1 MTIRLADKS
10 AIVTGAGS
18 GIGAGIATAFAA
30 AGVQVAVVDI
40 DGDKA
45 AATTDA
51 IRAAGGTAT
60 AFTANVAKADEVGS
74 LVAAVADQ
82 FNGLDILVN
91 NAGKRVIR
99 PFLEHSEA
107 EWREMLDVNLTA
119 HFLTCQAVVPH
130 LLARGTGRIVNVVS
144 IAGLVGRPNRAGYCA
159 SKGGAIAFTRALAAD
174 LAGTG
179 VTVNAVNPGLI
190 ATPFNAQFSEDAA
203 TGPEWANGNL
213 AGRWGTP
220 EDVAAMAL
228 FLASDEAGYV
238 SGECFNVDGG
248 SIAAWVRSGETTT
261 AQT

>member
-1 MTIRLADKS
+1 MRLSGKS

-18 GIGAGIATAFAA
+18 GIGAAIAAAFAE
-30 AGVQVAVVDI
+30 AGAKVAVVDI
-40 DGDKA
+40 DADRA
-45 AATTDA
+45 EAIAEA
-51 IRAAGGTAT
+51 IRTAGGTA
-60 AFTANVAKADEVGS
+60 AAIAADVANADDVNRFVE
-74 LVAAVADQ
+74 AAAAQ
-82 FNGLDILVN
+82 FDGLDILVN

-107 EWREMLDVNLTA
+107 EWREMLDVNMTA
-119 HFLTCQAVVPH
+119 HFLTCQAAVP
-130 LLARGTGRIVNVVS
+130 LLIARGAGRIVNVAS

-174 LAGTG
+174 LAGSG

-190 ATPFNAQFSEDAA
+190 ATPFNAQFSEDAK
-203 TGPEWANGNL
+203 TGAEWANENL

-228 FLASDEAGYV
+228 FLASDEAGYI

-248 SIAAWVRSGETTT
+248 SIAALVRRGE
-261 AQT
+261 

>member
-1 MTIRLADKS
+1 MRLSGKS

-18 GIGAGIATAFAA
+18 GIGAAIAAAFAD
-30 AGVQVAVVDI
+30 AGAKVAVVDI
-40 DGDKA
+40 DADRTEA
-45 AATTDA
+45 IADA
-51 IRAAGGTAT
+51 IRTAGGTAA
-60 AFTANVAKADEVGS
+60 AFAADVANADDVDRFVKA
-74 LVAAVADQ
+74 AADQ
-82 FNGLDILVN
+82 FDGLDILVN

-119 HFLTCQAVVPH
+119 HFLTCKAAVPH
-130 LLARGTGRIVNVVS
+130 LTARGAGRIVNVVS

-190 ATPFNAQFSEDAA
+190 ATPFNAQFSEDAK
-203 TGPEWANGNL
+203 TGTEWANENL

-228 FLASDEAGYV
+228 FLASDAAGYI

-248 SIAAWVRSGETTT
+248 SIAALVRRGE
-261 AQT
+261 

>member
-1 MTIRLADKS
+1 MRLANKS

-18 GIGAGIATAFAA
+18 GIGAGIAIAFAA
-30 AGVQVAVVDI
+30 AGAQVAVVDI
-40 DGDKA
+40 DQDRA
-45 AATTDA
+45 ETTAEA
-51 IRAAGGTAT
+51 IRSADGTAI
-60 AFTANVAKADEVGS
+60 AFTANVADAGDVGRFVTAAADLFG
-74 LVAAVADQ
+74 
-82 FNGLDILVN
+82 GLDILVN

-99 PFLEHSEA
+99 PFLDHSEA
-107 EWREMLDVNLTA
+107 EWRQMLDVNLTA
-119 HFLTCQAVVPH
+119 HFLTCQAAVPH

-144 IAGLVGRPNRAGYCA
+144 VAGLVGRPNRAGYCA

-174 LAGTG
+174 LSGTG

-190 ATPFNAQFSEDAA
+190 ATPFNARFSENAK
-203 TGPEWANGNL
+203 TGPQWANENL

-248 SIAAWVRSGETTT
+248 SIAALVRSGE
-261 AQT
+261 

>member
-1 MTIRLADKS
+1 MSGMRLASKS

-30 AGVQVAVVDI
+30 EGAAVAVIDI
-40 DGDKA
+40 DADKA
-45 AATTDA
+45 EAVTDA
-51 IRAAGGTAT
+51 IRATGGTAA
-60 AFTANVAKADEVGS
+60 AFTANVANADDVDRF
-74 LVAAVADQ
+74 VNAVADQ

-107 EWREMLDVNLTA
+107 EWREMLDVNLTG
-119 HFLTCQAVVPH
+119 HFLTCQAAVPH
-130 LLARGTGRIVNVVS
+130 LLARGSGRIVNVVS

-190 ATPFNAQFSEDAA
+190 ATPFNARFSEDAE
-203 TGPEWANGNL
+203 TGTQWASENL

-220 EDVAAMAL
+220 GDVASMAL
-228 FLASDEAGYV
+228 FLASDEAGYI
-238 SGECFNVDGG
+238 SGECFNIDGG
-248 SIAAWVRSGETTT
+248 SIAALVRSGE
-261 AQT
+261 

>member
-1 MTIRLADKS
+1 MQLADKS

-30 AGVQVAVVDI
+30 AGAQVAVVDI
-40 DGDKA
+40 DQDKA
-45 AATTDA
+45 ETTAEA
-51 IRAAGGTAT
+51 IRSTDGTAIVF
-60 AFTANVAKADEVGS
+60 AAD
-74 LVAAVADQ
+74 VADAGDVDRFVSAAANQ
-82 FNGLDILVN
+82 FGGLDILVN

-99 PFLEHSEA
+99 PFLEHSET

-119 HFLTCQAVVPH
+119 HFLTCQAAVPH

-144 IAGLVGRPNRAGYCA
+144 VAGLVGRPNRAGYCA

-190 ATPFNAQFSEDAA
+190 ATPFNARFSEDAK
-203 TGPEWANGNL
+203 TGTQWANENL

-220 EDVAAMAL
+220 EDVASMAL
-228 FLASDEAGYV
+228 FLASDDAGYV

-248 SIAAWVRSGETTT
+248 SIATLVRSGE
-261 AQT
+261 